1 MSIDYR
7 LVLPGDTTADNLAA
21 RAFPNQNEWPNST
34 ADVLAANLKERYGFS
49 VAVRSGDNGYLDVVA
64 DDGRFEWEADQYV
77 SLTFTMDDSGRSD
90 QMINMTD
97 AVRRVLATGS
107 EDAVLTFTAGYL
119 LLTRFNGVVK
129 KYNRHDWWDFYPGMD
144 ALIADGN

>member
-1 MSIDYR
+1 MSIDYD
-7 LVLPGDTTADNLAA
+7 LLLPGETTAQEVAA
-21 RAFPNQNEWPNST
+21 RAFPHQDERPNGPTDLLT
-34 ADVLAANLKERYGFS
+34 ADLKQRYGFS
-49 VAVRSGDNGYLDVVA
+49 VSVLADDNGYLDVVA
-64 DDGRFEWEADQYV
+64 DDGRFEWEADRFV

-97 AVRRVLATGS
+97 AVCRVLATGP

-119 LLTRFNGVVK
+119 LLTRFSGVVK